1 MLFFIT
7 YYCHSY
13 YLRLLKLKSS
23 GKIVAST
30 VFLTVPAALQA
41 SFKGG
46 AVLPGAASSH
56 QLPQVLL
63 HWLCVSRVLSA
74 DKKSSQHSSY
84 LLG

>member
-13 YLRLLKLKSS
+13 YLRLLKLKSL

-41 SFKGG
+41 SFRVK
-46 AVLPGAASSH
+46 VSPGAASPH
-56 QLPQVLL
+56 QLLQVLL
-63 HWLCVSRVLSA
+63 HWLCVSRMLSA
-74 DKKSSQHSSY
+74 DKESSQQSSY
-84 LLG
+84 MLG